1 MRTESNYIR
10 TYTGKKFWPL
20 DPRPEDVDIID
31 IAHALSN
38 QCRFTGHVKDF
49 YSVAEH
55 SVQVSFTCPEELA
68 LVGLLHDADEA
79 YLIDLAAPVK
89 HDPRMSFFVECGQ
102 NILNAVFEKFGL
114 DPKQILAVK
123 PADKTDYERER
134 NYLMPT
140 GKGYGMETMS
150 PREAERNFLE
160 RFYRLSCEA
169 PLLNDLGQKQ

>member
-1 MRTESNYIR
+1 VRTDNNYIR

-55 SVQVSFTCPEELA
+55 SLAVSFACPKEFA

-89 HDPRMSFFVECGQ
+89 HDPRMSFFVECGK
-102 NILNAVFEKFGL
+102 NILSAVFKKFNL
-114 DPKQILAVK
+114 DPELIAQVK
-123 PADKTDYERER
+123 PWDKLDYERER
-134 NYLMPT
+134 NFLMPT
-140 GKGYGMETMS
+140 GSGYGMVTM
-150 PREAERNFLE
+150 PPKEAERNFLE

-169 PLLNDLGQKQ
+169 PGAIDFGIK

>member
-1 MRTESNYIR
+1 VRTDQNYIR
-10 TYTGKKFWPL
+10 CYSGKKFWPL

-55 SVQVSFTCPEELA
+55 SLAVSFACPRELA

-79 YLIDLAAPVK
+79 YLVDLAAPVK
-89 HDPRMSFFVECGQ
+89 HDPQMAFFVECGQ
-102 NILNAVFEKFGL
+102 NILKAVFDSFGL
-114 DPKQILAVK
+114 DSTLISQIKAWDR
-123 PADKTDYERER
+123 ADYERER

-140 GKGYGMETMS
+140 GTGYGMLTMS
-150 PREAERNFLE
+150 PKEAERNFLE
-160 RFYRLSCEA
+160 RFYRLRCEA
-169 PLLNDLGQKQ
+169 PTSNDFGTQ